1 MVSVR
6 LAECFDGK
14 KTSIWS
20 FLVLDLLRKDA
31 DQILKSLKESG
42 CANLKEIRH
51 FRVPNF

>member
-1 MVSVR
+1 MFGNKLFFLNIWMVSVR

-31 DQILKSLKESG
+31 DQILKSLK
-42 CANLKEIRH
+42 NLDVQI
-51 FRVPNF
+51 